1 MSDKVLVTG
10 SSGFVG
16 RGLLAH
22 LGSRAVGVSLRGP
35 WAESLAGLGQGFSV
49 VHLAGLAHQRGAPEE
64 YFRVNVECTL
74 ALAQWA
80 EKNRAKRLIFLSS
93 AKALGEESSPG
104 RPLRPQD
111 PPKPVDAYGISKRQ
125 AEDRLHAFSRDT
137 RLQVVT
143 VRAPLIYGPGVKGNI
158 RLLMR
163 LLDWG
168 VPLPLEAWS
177 QNQRSFVGLS
187 NLVSLIE
194 VCLVHPQAA
203 GRVFHAT
210 DREDVS
216 TAELIQRLALAMGR
230 RARHLPVSPWLL
242 ETVCKL
248 AGKTDLYRK
257 LSGSLC
263 LDSRETE
270 PILGWKPTV
279 AMAEELIRT
288 AKNFSARERR
298 A

>member
-1 MSDKVLVTG
+1 M
-10 SSGFVG
+10 G

-35 WAESLAGLGQGFSV
+35 WADSLAGLGQSFSV
-49 VHLAGLAHQRGAPEE
+49 VHLAGLAHQRGSPEE
-64 YFRVNVECTL
+64 YFRVNVELTL
-74 ALAQWA
+74 ALAHWA
-80 EKNRAKRLIFLSS
+80 EKNEAKRLIFLSS
-93 AKALGEESSPG
+93 AKALGEESSPD

-111 PPKPVDAYGISKRQ
+111 SPQPIDAYGISKRE
-125 AEDRLHAFSRDT
+125 AEDRLHSFARDA
-137 RLQVVT
+137 RIQVVT
-143 VRAPLIYGPGVKGNI
+143 IRAPLIYGPGVKGNI

-163 LLDWG
+163 FLDWG
-168 VPLPLEAWS
+168 VPLPIEAWS
-177 QNQRSFVGLS
+177 QNQRSFVGLT

-216 TAELIQRLALAMGR
+216 TSELIQGLAVAMGR

-242 ETVCKL
+242 ETVFRL
-248 AGKTDLYRK
+248 AGKADLYRK

-270 PILGWKPTV
+270 QILGWKPTV
-279 AMAEELIRT
+279 EMEDELIRT
-288 AKNFSARERR
+288 AKNFSARGRG